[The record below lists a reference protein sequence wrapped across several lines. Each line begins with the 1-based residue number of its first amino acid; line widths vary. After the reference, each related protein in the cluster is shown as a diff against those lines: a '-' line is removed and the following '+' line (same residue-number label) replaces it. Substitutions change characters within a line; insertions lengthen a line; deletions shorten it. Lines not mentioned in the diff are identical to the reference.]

1 MFFDRI
7 AVGIQRHAKMVV
19 IAWIAILCVS
29 VPFAVQSWGVLS
41 YSTDTLVPEDAES
54 EIGSQITFEYFPT
67 FSVNASYTPILV
79 IYYEDSSGLES
90 SLEFIDALKGSA
102 YRLPFIIEIVVMDPT
117 SESGP
122 GVIILPIIVDKNAVS
137 DTSLYTQDV
146 RDFVNDVAAETGFE
160 GNRYVTG
167 VSAISYDLSQIA
179 VSDVMKIDPF
189 AILMILILIGLFF
202 RSFVSSAIPPMAIG
216 IAFSLTMAAV
226 LVLGQY
232 FEIFF
237 ITNVMVL
244 VTMLGVGCD
253 YCIFIITRYREGLR
267 SGLEHDEAVHQAALW
282 AGESI
287 TISGISAAIG
297 FGVMSISSYSMLSI
311 LGIVLAI
318 GVLTALLAALT
329 LIPAILQL
337 LGDRIFWP
345 TRKEDFRE
353 GGRATRGWYAW
364 FSKLGERYF
373 RRSARISIGHAKAI
387 AIAAVLVSVPAAYVL
402 SENEESY
409 DIITSMLC
417 GESRDGIEYM
427 GEYAERGLLMPSY
440 SIIEYNRP
448 IAEVTSTVG
457 DMGVLHWTDFW
468 KDEVSQSV
476 EALCAEILKDPNIAI
491 ADGPFVWSH
500 LTDAMER
507 EGITD
512 TDAKVQYVLDHL
524 SSTNRV
530 VFRYILEAVD
540 TLGADSPV
548 PARSI
553 LFDGFGPFIDGILY
567 KQTGQAY
574 DWDGNVAFLK
584 SLGVTDPD
592 RIVSTLVS
600 QMTSEQK
607 LVMYVM
613 TAKMSEVGVS
623 NDILVNGPG
632 LFIDYV
638 MNIQGSHIGGDFAK
652 TGSGAVSF
660 INVVTATVDDP
671 TSKRSMESVS
681 WIMSVTDAYTERN
694 SSIVSGEWEA
704 GNAIQV
710 HDVLNVMKK
719 DMALIELLVVVL
731 IIILLFVVMRSY
743 LIPFRSVITIL
754 MSISWT
760 LALTYLVFDTI
771 LGQPVLWL
779 IPIMLMVMCLG
790 LGMDYDIFLTTR
802 IRENVM
808 VRGMSNDEAIEHAV
822 LHTGSVITLC
832 GIIMGGALGLLMLSS
847 LLFLQEVGF
856 AMFVAIITD
865 ALVVRTYI
873 VPALTHLLG
882 DWNWKGPGFRMKK
895 DGPQRSQTL

>member
-7 AVGIQRHAKMVV
+7 AVGIQRHARMVV
-19 IAWIAILCVS
+19 IVWIAILCVS

-41 YSTDTLVPEDAES
+41 YSTSTLVPEDAES
-54 EIGSQITFEYFPT
+54 EIGSQIILEYFPT

-79 IYYEDSSGLES
+79 IYYEDSAGLES
-90 SLEFIDALKGSA
+90 SLEFIDALKGSID
-102 YRLPFIIEIVVMDPT
+102 RLPFVTELVVMDPT
-117 SESGP
+117 SESGE
-122 GVIILPIIVDKNAVS
+122 GIIVIPIIVDKTAIS
-137 DTSLYTQDV
+137 DVSLYTQDI
-146 RDFVNDVAAETGFE
+146 RDFVNDVAEETGFE
-160 GNRYVTG
+160 GTSYVTG
-167 VSAISYDLSQIA
+167 ASAISYDLSKIA

-189 AILMILILIGLFF
+189 SVLMILILIGLFF
-202 RSFVSSAIPPMAIG
+202 RSFVSSAVPPMAIG
-216 IAFSLTMAAV
+216 IAFSVTMVAV
-226 LVLGQY
+226 LALGQY

-237 ITNVMVL
+237 VTNVMVL

-253 YCIFIITRYREGLR
+253 YCIFIIARYREGLR
-267 SGLEHDEAVHQAALW
+267 SGLDHEEAVHQSALW

-287 TISGISAAIG
+287 TISGLSAAIG
-297 FGVMSISSYSMLSI
+297 FGGMAFSSYSMMSI

-318 GVLTALLAALT
+318 GVLTALVAALT

-345 TRKEDFRE
+345 TKREDFLE
-353 GGRATRGWYAW
+353 GGKATRGWYAR

-373 RRSARISIGHAKAI
+373 GRSAKFSIRHAKAI
-387 AIAAVLVSVPAAYVL
+387 AIAAVLVSVPAVYVI

-417 GESRDGIEYM
+417 GESRDGIEYL
-427 GEYAERGLLMPSY
+427 GKYAEKGLLMPNY
-440 SIIEYNRP
+440 SIIEYNSP
-448 IAEVTSTVG
+448 IAEVTPTANG
-457 DMGVLHWTDFW
+457 LGVIHWTDFW
-468 KDEVSQSV
+468 NDKVSQSV
-476 EALCAEILKDPNIAI
+476 DDLCAELLEDPNIAI
-491 ADGPFVWSH
+491 ADGPFIWSR
-500 LTDAMER
+500 LIEAMER

-530 VFRYILEAVD
+530 VFRYILEA
-540 TLGADSPV
+540 ADELETEVTGPGRDV
-548 PARSI
+548 
-553 LFDGFGPFIDGILY
+553 LFNGFGPVIDGILY
-567 KQTGQAY
+567 YLTGQTY
-574 DWDGNVAFLK
+574 DWDGNVEFLK

-592 RIVSTLVS
+592 RIVSTLMS

-607 LVMYVM
+607 LVMYVFLEQ
-613 TAKMSEVGVS
+613 TSEMGIS
-623 NDILVNGPG
+623 NDVLVNGPG
-632 LFIDYV
+632 IMIDYV

-652 TGSGAVSF
+652 AGSGAVNF
-660 INVVTATVDDP
+660 INVVTATMDDP
-671 TSKRSMESVS
+671 TSQTSMESIS
-681 WIMSVTDAYTERN
+681 WITAVTDAYTERN
-694 SSIVSGEWEA
+694 ADIVSGEWEA

-710 HDVLNVMKK
+710 YDILNIMKK
-719 DMALIELLVVVL
+719 EMPLIEMLVVVL

-779 IPIMLMVMCLG
+779 IPIMLLVMCLG

-808 VRGMSNDEAIEHAV
+808 VRGMTNDEAIEQAL
-822 LHTGSVITLC
+822 LHTGSIITLC

-882 DWNWKGPGFRMKK
+882 DWNWKGPGFRLKK
-895 DGPQRSQTL
+895 DDPQ